1 MLKDTYKVDR
11 NHVLEE
17 AKAWW
22 DTLTEIEKNAQMK
35 NGKLIGS
42 DESRRVGRSRLID
55 WDQVD
60 LEQYRQSILGTHN

>member
-1 MLKDTYKVDR
+1 MLKDIYKVDR

-22 DTLTEIEKNAQMK
+22 DKLTEIEKNAKMK
-35 NGKLIGS
+35 KGILIDS
-42 DESRRVGRSRLID
+42 HESRRVGRSRLMD

-60 LEQYRQSILGTHN
+60 LEQYRLRILGTHN